1 MTKPVR
7 QLCCDFVN
15 LKKTICN
22 TAVVAFSALI
32 SMQGLLGL
40 PALAQCQVER
50 DDAPLEHG
58 MTSLPKIPI
67 SIWRPKD
74 SKPQAVAI
82 AVHGLVMHGGVYDRL
97 ANELVGLGFEVYAQ
111 DLRGYGRWQL
121 EPRAKSVVSYKE
133 SLEDLKALVRAA
145 RNEHPDLPVFL
156 IGESMG
162 AGLSMRAAEA
172 MPGEISGLVLSS
184 PALKRRNYCEPEMVR
199 DVAALFAN
207 PVRQFDMVPYI
218 RKFASEDP
226 QIAQETIQDPMV
238 RKTLSLKELLTTAS
252 VIRTNINHAKNIP
265 ADMPVLVIQG
275 DHDRMLQQNAVV
287 TLLKK
292 LKSTDQTV
300 RWLPGKGHVLIET
313 AHIDPATLFAVK
325 SWLVGHLPDGAERI
339 AKVPNK
345 ANYQESEWLE
355 LSSVG
360 QY

>member
-1 MTKPVR
+1 MMTISNR
-7 QLCCDFVN
+7 QLCFGIKN
-15 LKKTICN
+15 LKKTLS
-22 TAVVAFSALI
+22 AAAAAFFSTLI
-32 SMQGLLGL
+32 SLQSS
-40 PALAQCQVER
+40 PALAQCQVVR

-58 MTSLPKIPI
+58 MTNLPNIPI
-67 SIWRPKD
+67 CVWRKRD
-74 SKPQAVAI
+74 SKPQAIAI
-82 AVHGLVMHGGVYDRL
+82 AVHGMVMHGGVYDRL
-97 ANELVGLGFEVYAQ
+97 ATELVGLNFEVYAQ

-121 EPRAKSVVSYKE
+121 EPSSKSTLSYKA

-162 AGLSMRAAEA
+162 AGLSLRAAEA

-184 PALKRRNYCEPEMVR
+184 PALKRRNYCEPEMVK

-226 QIAQETIQDPMV
+226 QIAEETIEDPMV
-238 RKTLSLKELLTTAS
+238 RKTLSLKELLTTAA
-252 VIRTNINHAKNIP
+252 VIRSNINHVKNIP
-265 ADMPVLVIQG
+265 ADMPVLVMQG
-275 DHDRMLQQNAVV
+275 DRDRMLQQNAVV

-313 AHIDPATLFAVK
+313 AHIDPTTLFTVK
-325 SWLVGHLPDGAERI
+325 SWLVGHLPGGAERI
-339 AKVPNK
+339 AKVSTK
-345 ANYQESEWLE
+345 AKYHESDLVE
-355 LSSVG
+355 LSSIG
-360 QY
+360 NY

>member
-1 MTKPVR
+1 MMTMSYRP
-7 QLCCDFVN
+7 LCFGLKN
-15 LKKTICN
+15 HKKTL
-22 TAVVAFSALI
+22 TAAVAVLFSAVFSLQ
-32 SMQGLLGL
+32 SL
-40 PALAQCQVER
+40 PALAQCDVVR
-50 DDAPLEHG
+50 DDIPLEHG
-58 MTSLPKIPI
+58 MSTLPNIPI
-67 SIWRPKD
+67 YVWRQKD
-74 SKPQAVAI
+74 VKPQAVAI
-82 AVHGLVMHGGVYDRL
+82 AVHGMVMHGGVYDHL

-111 DLRGYGRWQL
+111 DLRGYGRWQFA
-121 EPRAKSVVSYKE
+121 PTAKNMVSYKE

-162 AGLSMRAAEA
+162 AGLSLRAAEA

-184 PALKRRNYCEPEMVR
+184 PALKRRNYCEPEMVK
-199 DVAALFAN
+199 DVAALLAN

-226 QIAQETIQDPMV
+226 EIAQETIEDPMV
-238 RKTLSLKELLTTAS
+238 RKTLSLRDLMTTAS
-252 VIRTNINHAKNIP
+252 VIRSNINHVKNIP

-313 AHIDPATLFAVK
+313 AHIDPATLFTVK
-325 SWLVGHLPDGAERI
+325 SWLVGHLPGGAERI
-339 AKVPNK
+339 AKVSTK
-345 ANYQESEWLE
+345 AKYHDSDLVE
-355 LSSVG
+355 LSSLG
-360 QY
+360 KY

>member
-1 MTKPVR
+1 MMTRSNR
-7 QLCCDFVN
+7 QLCFGIKN
-15 LKKTICN
+15 LKKTFG
-22 TAVVAFSALI
+22 AAAAAFFSTLI
-32 SMQGLLGL
+32 SLQSL

-58 MTSLPKIPI
+58 MTNLPDIPV
-67 SIWRPKD
+67 SVWRKKGV
-74 SKPQAVAI
+74 KPQAVAI
-82 AVHGLVMHGGVYDRL
+82 AVHGMVMHGGVYDRL
-97 ANELVGLGFEVYAQ
+97 ASELVGLDFEVYAQ
-111 DLRGYGRWQL
+111 DLRGYGRWQFA
-121 EPRAKSVVSYKE
+121 PTAKSTLSYKE

-162 AGLSMRAAEA
+162 AGLSLRAAAA

-184 PALKRRNYCEPEMVR
+184 PALKRRNYCEPEMVK

-226 QIAQETIQDPMV
+226 QIAQETIEDPMV
-238 RKTLSLKELLTTAS
+238 RKTLSLRELLKTAS
-252 VIRTNINHAKNIP
+252 VIRTNINHVKNIP
-265 ADMPVLVIQG
+265 ADMPVLVMQG

-313 AHIDPATLFAVK
+313 AHIDPTTLFMVK
-325 SWLVGHLPDGAERI
+325 SWLVGHLPSGAERVARVSTK
-339 AKVPNK
+339 AKYHDSDLV
-345 ANYQESEWLE
+345 E
-355 LSSVG
+355 LSSIG
-360 QY
+360 NY